1 MSDFWIIACKELNGG
16 VYLARLPQAI
26 DDQTPGIPS
35 AWFFVG
41 PGTQPSVQEY
51 NGTQFIL
58 TFNYLSHLFCRV
70 VDISTWPPSQ
80 VVPVT
85 TPVPYPGGAWQ
96 IELPADALSVN
107 LASSTSFGLVAP
119 WYNPP
124 TFIQPLLFL
133 NPINDTYSVTLTLT
147 PGYAPQV
154 SAGQPPYYQ
163 LWYRAIGT
171 LTWMLLQNWV
181 AAGAGPTY
189 AFSYTFH
196 SVGSLRYEFSLIWGS
211 PPNPTDQWNPLD
223 FEGGVVG
230 MTYTTVDSNTQ
241 HVSYQ
246 ALIPETLVLDRA
258 STDSYAIFGVRQLF
272 IVISAPSSGADEIQ
286 ISKSLIEP
294 STQAFASFGSRAA
307 FLFTAVNDVPDQAK
321 FPKMGGITAGANN
334 YTASTFSMG
343 AYMGI

>member
-1 MSDFWIIACKELNGG
+1 MPNLWILAAKELNGG
-16 VYLARLPQAI
+16 VYLARIPQAV
-26 DDQTPGIPS
+26 DDTTPGTPS

-41 PGTQPSVQEY
+41 PGTQPSIQEY

-58 TFNYLSHLFCRV
+58 TFNYLSHLFCRI
-70 VDISTWPPSQ
+70 VDIATWPPSE

-107 LASSTSFGLVAP
+107 LASMTATGVIQS

-124 TFIQPLLFL
+124 TLVQPLLFL
-133 NPINDTYSVTLTLT
+133 DPIDDTYSVTLTLT
-147 PGYAPQV
+147 PGYVPQF
-154 SAGQPPYYQ
+154 SPSQFPHYQ

-181 AAGAGPTY
+181 IAGVAPTY
-189 AFSYTFH
+189 AFSYTFQ
-196 SVGSLRYEFSLIWGS
+196 SVGSLRYEFSLIWGA
-211 PPNPTDQWNPLD
+211 PPNPTDQWNSND

-241 HVSYQ
+241 HVSYE
-246 ALIPETLVLDRA
+246 AFITETLTLDQA
-258 STDSYAIFGVRQLF
+258 STDSYAIFGLRQLF
-272 IVISAPSSGADEIQ
+272 INVSAPSSGSDEIQ

-294 STQAFASFGSRAA
+294 STQAFAQFFARASFI
-307 FLFTAVNDVPDQAK
+307 FEAVSDVPNEAK
-321 FPKMGGITAGANN
+321 FPKMGGITAGSNN

-343 AYMGI
+343 AYIGN

>member
-1 MSDFWIIACKELNGG
+1 LDSSAKELNGG

-26 DDQTPGIPS
+26 DDTTPGTPS

-41 PGTQPSVQEY
+41 PGTMPSVQEY

-58 TFNYLSHLFCRV
+58 TFNYLSHLFCRI
-70 VDISTWPPSQ
+70 VDIATWPPTE

-96 IELPADALSVN
+96 IELPADALAIN
-107 LASSTSFGLVAP
+107 LASTTSVGLVAP

-133 NPINDTYSVTLTLT
+133 DPITDTYSVTLTLT
-147 PGYAPQV
+147 PGYVPQF
-154 SAGQPPYYQ
+154 SPSQPPYYQ

-171 LTWMLLQNWV
+171 TPWLLLQNWV

-196 SVGSLRYEFSLIWGS
+196 NVGSMRFEFSLIWGS
-211 PPNPTDQWNPLD
+211 PPNPTDQWNSND

-230 MTYTTVDSNTQ
+230 ATYITVDSTVQ
-241 HVSYQ
+241 HPSYE
-246 ALIPETLVLDRA
+246 AFITETLTLDRS
-258 STDSYAIFGVRQLF
+258 STDAYAVFGSRQLF
-272 IVISAPSSGADEIQ
+272 IVVSAPSVGSDEIQ

-294 STQAFASFGSRAA
+294 STQAFASFFDRAV
-307 FLFTAVNDVPDQAK
+307 FIYEAVNDVPDEAK
-321 FPKMGGITAGANN
+321 FPKMGGVTAGSNN
-334 YTASTFSMG
+334 YAASTFSMG
-343 AYMGI
+343 AYIGN